1 MLILVSLVS
10 KNFNHNTG
18 KLAEYYMFIKI
29 FIHVFWGKMN
39 KCQTIHSLKT
49 WFLFLVVL
57 VAEVTQPSLGV
68 GYEIGRAVALGK
80 VIICLFRPDSGK
92 SKILRTL
99 LKNCHLNFR
108 TLWILWVA
116 GKFYLFTTDLLELN
130 FQNYF
135 KTICIDIL
143 RKITILFEPCCIER
157 IFFCRN
163 ISNDFGGC
171 WRKILCLQL

>member
-1 MLILVSLVS
+1 
-10 KNFNHNTG
+10 
-18 KLAEYYMFIKI
+18 
-29 FIHVFWGKMN
+29 MN

-99 LKNCHLNFR
+99 KKLSFKL
-108 TLWILWVA
+108 
-116 GKFYLFTTDLLELN
+116 
-130 FQNYF
+130 QNSMNP
-135 KTICIDIL
+135 L
-143 RKITILFEPCCIER
+143 
-157 IFFCRN
+157 
-163 ISNDFGGC
+163 GC
-171 WRKILCLQL
+171 RKILLVYN

>member
-1 MLILVSLVS
+1 MVFRVAKYCTAFQQHHEIYCTVIPVWYQNFHYVVNTNIIMNRMSDDFIWLNVLVSLVI

-18 KLAEYYMFIKI
+18 KLAEFYMFIKI

-39 KCQTIHSLKT
+39 KCQTIHALKT

-108 TLWILWVA
+108 TLWIL
-116 GKFYLFTTDLLELN
+116 
-130 FQNYF
+130 
-135 KTICIDIL
+135 
-143 RKITILFEPCCIER
+143 
-157 IFFCRN
+157 
-163 ISNDFGGC
+163 
-171 WRKILCLQL
+171 